1 MRDNLILCYHA
12 LSPSWDAALS
22 TTAERFAGQL
32 ETLASL
38 GYRGTTF
45 TEAAQA
51 PPRSRVVAVTFD
63 DAFRSV
69 FTLARPILEQFGVP
83 GTVFVPTDFIDTG
96 GPLRWSGI
104 DRWIGGS
111 HASELKPMSW
121 DEIRALNRAGWE
133 IGSHTCSHPRLTLL
147 DDAELAD
154 EMVRSKAV
162 CEDRLA
168 GPCTAVAYPY
178 GDVDA
183 RVVRAAVAAGY
194 RSAAGLPDRI
204 RTRDTTNWPRI
215 GVYRVDDDRR
225 FRIKISPLTAALRGS
240 PAWDALAAA
249 RARRMS
255 DPRHRRG

>member
-12 LSPSWDAALS
+12 LSPSWDAGLA
-22 TTAERFAGQL
+22 TMPERFTEQL
-32 ETLASL
+32 KTLASL

-51 PPRSRVVAVTFD
+51 PPRSGIVAVTFD

-69 FTLARPILEQFGVP
+69 FALARPILERFGMP
-83 GTVFVPTDFIDTG
+83 GTVFVPTDLIDMG

-104 DRWIGGS
+104 DQWLDGP
-111 HASELKPMSW
+111 HASELAPMSW

-147 DDAELAD
+147 DDADLAT
-154 EMVRSKAV
+154 EMAGSKEI
-162 CEDRLA
+162 CEERL
-168 GPCTAVAYPY
+168 GSPCTSIAYPY

-204 RTRDTTNWPRI
+204 RAPDAMNWPRI
-215 GVYRVDDDRR
+215 GIYRVDDDRR
-225 FRIKISPLTAALRGS
+225 FRIKISSAVAVLRGS
-240 PAWDALAAA
+240 PAWSALAAA
-249 RARRMS
+249 RALRMS
-255 DPRHRRG
+255 DPEHRRG